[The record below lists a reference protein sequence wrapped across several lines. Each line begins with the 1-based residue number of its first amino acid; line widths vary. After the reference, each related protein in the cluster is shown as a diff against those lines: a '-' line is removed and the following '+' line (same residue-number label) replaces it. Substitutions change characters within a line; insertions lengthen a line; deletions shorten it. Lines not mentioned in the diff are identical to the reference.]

1 MIELN
6 ESYGFNDIINNKE
19 LISES
24 FSTFIFNDSLITN
37 NYNRT
42 FELLDK
48 KETIIDS
55 NKESIKDKP
64 SSIILSF
71 DTSVKKKRG
80 RKSHINVIKLHNK
93 FTVDNILRKIQ
104 VHYLNFIVSFIN
116 IILDILGFKIK
127 LFYLNYDLKKNIC
140 KNNIK
145 FLKNST
151 LREIL
156 SGQISGKYKKVN
168 KDENKIILEK
178 IINCPILN
186 KILSQKYMYLSNIYL
201 ESQRTINLDV
211 YGLNK
216 IIELPIYIKMFD
228 DLLKRYTKDNEYLI
242 RLKES
247 IKKYFY

>member
-42 FELLDK
+42 FELFDK

-80 RKSHINVIKLHNK
+80 RKSHIKVIKLHNK

-116 IILDILGFKIK
+116 TILDILGFKIK
-127 LFYLNYDLKKNIC
+127 LFNLNYNLKKNIC
-140 KNNIK
+140 KNHIK
-145 FLKNST
+145 FLRNST

-156 SGQISGKYKKVN
+156 SSQISGKYKKVN

-201 ESQRTINLDV
+201 KSQRTINLDA

-216 IIELPIYIKMFD
+216 IIELPIYIEMFD